1 MVGEKW
7 QKHKVFV
14 MEEKKEG
21 TLDIETQRKYRQ
33 GGHMKTEAEIF
44 QGTPRTA
51 GNHQSYEETQR
62 DPSLAQREHDA
73 ANNSSLDF

>member
-14 MEEKKEG
+14 IEEKKEG

-33 GGHMKTEAEIF
+33 GGHMKTEAEI
-44 QGTPRTA
+44 
-51 GNHQSYEETQR
+51 
-62 DPSLAQREHDA
+62 
-73 ANNSSLDF
+73 